1 MIINL
6 SVHSSTGFAAA
17 QDEEDHEQDKI
28 YFRINKKKVEITFG
42 RLGKSGK
49 KRDLSKGGF
58 KIGLYKLGQTDGRG
72 KDVGRPLQS
81 FGNQV
86 FSASPFNRS
95 AELQG
100 KFGALISAVDVA
112 PVFFLR
118 VFCFSQFRCYTS

>member
-6 SVHSSTGFAAA
+6 SVHSSTGFAAT

-81 FGNQV
+81 FANQV
-86 FSASPFNRS
+86 FSTSPFNKS

-100 KFGALISAVDVA
+100 KFG
-112 PVFFLR
+112 FFD
-118 VFCFSQFRCYTS
+118 